1 MVVDKHLRGERHDVL
16 LHQRRERDVRLV
28 ADVLGRVV
36 VQLDT
41 RLGEVG
47 VGPREGEVD
56 GRLEKVREEQLA
68 ERLGHRAAEDRLAL
82 VAPVSAR
89 GHTGVS
95 GRLGLGLAEEA
106 SGALIC

>member
-56 GRLEKVREEQLA
+56 GRLEKVREEQLT

-82 VAPVSAR
+82 VAPVSAQWWA
-89 GHTGVS
+89 HNGVS
-95 GRLGLGLAEEA
+95 GRLGLAEEA
-106 SGALIC
+106 K